1 MNRTPAFALLAV
13 ASALVLTSCSNGS
26 DAAAPTVTVTADQG
40 SGGQSSAAPAPTGG
54 GSDTAS
60 TWETAVAAATIA
72 ESSAGGRAIELDQE
86 DDGTWEVHVAAGD
99 REVEVR
105 VSADGSTVDSSR
117 DDDDGLDDEDRAA
130 LDSAVTTLADA
141 IRIAAAENPSGAGID
156 DVTLDDEDGTWAW
169 EVGFRDDVD
178 VYVSAADGSV
188 LRTDG

>member
-40 SGGQSSAAPAPTGG
+40 SGAQSSAAPAPTGG

-60 TWETAVAAATIA
+60 TWETAVAAATTA

-117 DDDDGLDDEDRAA
+117 DDDEDRAA

-141 IRIAAAENPSGAGID
+141 IRIAAAQNPSGAGID

-178 VYVSAADGSV
+178 VYVSAADGAI
-188 LRTDG
+188 LRTDR